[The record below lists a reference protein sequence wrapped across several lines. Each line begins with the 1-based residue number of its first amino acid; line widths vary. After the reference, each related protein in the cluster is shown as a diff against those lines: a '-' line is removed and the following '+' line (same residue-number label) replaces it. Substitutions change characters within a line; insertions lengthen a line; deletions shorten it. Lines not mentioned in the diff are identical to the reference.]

1 MNTAMEMV
9 DRIRDTA
16 QSHDRCSVVEV
27 MGRRCGD
34 IALETG
40 IAVGATAILVP
51 EMPYNIEKDVIE
63 RMRFTQSS
71 GKKHFI
77 IIVAEGVGG
86 VEAIAKRIQEETGIE
101 TRATVL
107 GHVQRGGS
115 PTLRDR
121 VVASSMGHCAVEL
134 LEKGVGNRVV
144 AMQNGKIVDFDITE
158 ALNMKNSSIKSFTT
172 LLWIFLSNFK
182 FWETAGNVT
191 AVSSVF

>member
-1 MNTAMEMV
+1 M
-9 DRIRDTA
+9 
-16 QSHDRCSVVEV
+16 
-27 MGRRCGD
+27 
-34 IALETG
+34 
-40 IAVGATAILVP
+40 
-51 EMPYNIEKDVIE
+51 
-63 RMRFTQSS
+63 
-71 GKKHFI
+71 
-77 IIVAEGVGG
+77 GG

-191 AVSSVF
+191 AVSSVFRKDLLLCLSLCLKNYFGKIRRLLLWSKPGGQYGIQPAG